1 MYPHSGCP
9 EYWVHINQKRLSLL
23 FGYTESPASPP
34 ERTHLRKIGGGYYP
48 LNKRVEAISPNRR
61 RIPSG
66 AARERSSQGTD
77 GAILVSSRTCTDYIH
92 HQSPHKS
99 FAELFQKRP
108 FPRVP
113 RSPRSPVSRQIIEKR
128 EPRRQQGF
136 CREPPL
142 PHRAFFRTRTR
153 RRSSF
158 CWQARRNG
166 SRRHRPCPCCSS
178 QDRIRG
184 APQ

>member
-1 MYPHSGCP
+1 MICTPIPVVQNTGYIS
-9 EYWVHINQKRLSLL
+9 IRKDSLFL

-34 ERTHLRKIGGGYYP
+34 ERKQSLQIDGGSHREP
-48 LNKRVEAISPNRR
+48 LANDLL
-61 RIPSG
+61 
-66 AARERSSQGTD
+66 RERTEQYWCAHGLAQTIS
-77 GAILVSSRTCTDYIH
+77 IH
-92 HQSPHKS
+92 PIHKS